1 MYKTP
6 FLTQSPLFFVI
17 FASANVLNFENW
29 GRAPAYVL
37 CESAIGNETEKQHIG
52 NDRDVN
58 DMNLMNLYPI
68 ILCCFFFLSKL
79 GSFNSTPFYPAFVFG
94 QEWEGVGQRTQSCY

>member
-6 FLTQSPLFFVI
+6 FLTKSPPFFVI

-29 GRAPAYVL
+29 VRAPAYVL
-37 CESAIGNETEKQHIG
+37 YESAPGNETGKQHIG

-58 DMNLMNLYPI
+58 DMNLMNLSPI
-68 ILCCFFFLSKL
+68 ILCC
-79 GSFNSTPFYPAFVFG
+79 VFK
-94 QEWEGVGQRTQSCY
+94 

>member
-6 FLTQSPLFFVI
+6 FSPKAPLFFVI

-29 GRAPAYVL
+29 DRAPVYVL
-37 CESAIGNETEKQHIG
+37 YESAPGNETWKQHIG

-58 DMNLMNLYPI
+58 DMNLMNLYAV
-68 ILCCFFFLSKL
+68 ILCCVFKL
-79 GSFNSTPFYPAFVFG
+79 GSFRSFNATPLYPAFVFG